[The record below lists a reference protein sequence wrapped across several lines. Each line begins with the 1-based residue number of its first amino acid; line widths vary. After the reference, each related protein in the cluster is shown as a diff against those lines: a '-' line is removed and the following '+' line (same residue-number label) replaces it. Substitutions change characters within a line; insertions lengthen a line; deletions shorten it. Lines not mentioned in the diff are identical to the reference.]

1 MRKINAQG
9 LKLIK
14 DFEGLR
20 LKPYLDVGGLPTIG
34 YGTIR
39 YEDGTKVTMKDNP
52 INIQRA
58 EQLLRHHL
66 AEFESGVEKLVK
78 VTINDNQ
85 FAALVSFAYNLG
97 LGNLKSSTL
106 LKKVNAE
113 DYTEAAKNF
122 MKWVNVNGKPVQGLI
137 NRRTKE
143 KELFETK
150 TL

>member
-1 MRKINAQG
+1 MRKINSKG

-20 LKPYLDVGGLPTIG
+20 LKPYLDVGGIPTIG

-39 YEDGTKVTMKDNP
+39 YEDGTKVTMKDSP
-52 INIQRA
+52 ITIERA
-58 EQLLRHHL
+58 EVLLQHHL
-66 AEFESGVEKLVK
+66 EDFESGVEKLVK
-78 VTINDNQ
+78 IEINDNQ

-106 LKKVNAE
+106 LKKVNAK
-113 DYTEAAKNF
+113 DFPAAATNF
-122 MKWVNVNGKPVQGLI
+122 MKWINVNGKPVQGLI

-150 TL
+150 AT